1 MVGDLHLHDKE
12 LTTTKG
18 MRENNILMLK
28 SIYDYLE
35 ENEDIRLCIFE
46 GDIQHKT
53 PVSKTALYET
63 SRWKFWLRKIGNLMS
78 SRTPKLAKFQRADFD
93 KDRAHPLPAN
103 LFSLKGNHDMATE
116 LRSMN
121 QNVDYTFFDDLIFE
135 GVIQNPKG
143 IAFKDS
149 GKLYYIQMNNYGEA
163 EAALPK
169 EISSNEM
176 FNVIKI
182 FHDTID
188 VPEQGD
194 WVRIDKTSKGV
205 YKGSTVLENCSL
217 GITGHIH
224 EPLEPS
230 IVTTDS
236 GSKVAFVQTGSM
248 GRTSASDV
256 HMRDV
261 GYCTVLDTTDGL
273 NVIQVQMPLIPVDD
287 YYDWSKIMLNTQQKD
302 SLKNS
307 KNFNISL
314 GDYERKFYNP
324 KDDIK
329 EMDIP
334 DDVKRNCLDIL
345 DKLE

>member
-28 SIYDYLE
+28 RLYDYLE
-35 ENEDIRLCIFE
+35 ENEDIKICIFE

-78 SRTPKLAKFQRADFD
+78 GRVPKLVTFNREDFD
-93 KDRAHPLPAN
+93 SDRAHPMPAK
-103 LFSLKGNHDMATE
+103 LFSLKGNHDIAKE

-121 QNVDYTFFDDLIFE
+121 QNIDYTFFDDLIFE
-135 GVIQNPKG
+135 GILQNPKG

-149 GKLYYIQMNNYGEA
+149 GKLYYIQFNNYEEA
-163 EAALPK
+163 NAPLPQDILK
-169 EISSNEM
+169 NDM
-176 FNVIKI
+176 FTVIKL

-205 YKGSTVLENCSL
+205 YKGSEVLDNCSL
-217 GITGHIH
+217 GISGHIH

-230 IVTTDS
+230 LIETVS
-236 GSKVAFVQTGSM
+236 GNKVPFVQTGSM

-273 NVIQVQMPLIPVDD
+273 NVIQVQIPLIPVDD
-287 YYDWSKIMLNTQQKD
+287 YYDWSKIMLNNQQKD

-314 GDYERKFYNP
+314 GDYERKFYDP

-334 DDVKRNCLDIL
+334 ADVKQNCLDVL
-345 DKLE
+345 DSLE